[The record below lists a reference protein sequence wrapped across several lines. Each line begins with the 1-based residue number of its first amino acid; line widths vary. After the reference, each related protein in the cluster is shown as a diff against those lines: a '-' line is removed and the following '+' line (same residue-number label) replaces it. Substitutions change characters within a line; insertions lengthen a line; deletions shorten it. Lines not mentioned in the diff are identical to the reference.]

1 MSNINLLPNHC
12 NLAVFPE
19 KFSIPG
25 KACLRKK
32 QFAGNCLESF
42 VHESENIFTV
52 VEHCFTVGDAA
63 VSVYLTRYWMCTPGP
78 LLTVAFI
85 AEI

>member
-32 QFAGNCLESF
+32 QFAGNCLESL
-42 VHESENIFTV
+42 NIFTV

-63 VSVYLTRYWMCTPGP
+63 VSVYLTRYWMCTPGL